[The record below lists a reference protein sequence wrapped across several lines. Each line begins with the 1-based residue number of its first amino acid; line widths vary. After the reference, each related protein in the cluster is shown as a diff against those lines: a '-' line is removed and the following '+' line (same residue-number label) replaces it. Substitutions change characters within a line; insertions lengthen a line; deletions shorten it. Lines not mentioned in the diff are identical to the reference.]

1 MPNRAVD
8 CSCPES
14 MLLAVLDNLPGNQQL
29 LACVRCGHVELSDAL
44 VNEPHPGDVQLL
56 GYAWIEM
63 SEAIRDWAGSWP
75 RFAMIAEKR
84 VYLSAQCLFET
95 TAELSAAIEK
105 AEADQSGLELRERLL
120 PLGVPMAP
128 SPESL
133 PEALS
138 GFSEIWDAL
147 QWDDQTPIEVVLAAA
162 NRFHGPRRLAR
173 NFLAG
178 LPDLSARA
186 AVLLQDS
193 EEEARS
199 WGRYLVKEFALSGE
213 AVLTPIRG
221 RLRQLA
227 DNSTSEMYEIYALLR
242 EMGSE
247 ATGARPEVEAAIE
260 RVAKSDY
267 YMHQDLVKL
276 LAKWQS
282 PG

>member
-1 MPNRAVD
+1 M
-8 CSCPES
+8 
-14 MLLAVLDNLPGNQQL
+14 
-29 LACVRCGHVELSDAL
+29 
-44 VNEPHPGDVQLL
+44 
-56 GYAWIEM
+56 
-63 SEAIRDWAGSWP
+63 
-75 RFAMIAEKR
+75 
-84 VYLSAQCLFET
+84 
-95 TAELSAAIEK
+95 
-105 AEADQSGLELRERLL
+105 
-120 PLGVPMAP
+120 
-128 SPESL
+128 
-133 PEALS
+133 
-138 GFSEIWDAL
+138 
-147 QWDDQTPIEVVLAAA
+147 
-162 NRFHGPRRLAR
+162 
-173 NFLAG
+173 
-178 LPDLSARA
+178 
-186 AVLLQDS
+186 LLQDS

-199 WGRYLVKEFALSGE
+199 GGRYLVKEFGLSGE